1 MTQAAITKRLRDWG
15 KAVRT
20 TAFKFS
26 LLFTLASSFVTGI
39 SMYTL
44 YRSAEKEIREQIDS
58 RLLAETTSLRR
69 RFEERTSIGLYTPVL
84 GIIERVPGDPNITFC
99 VTARSGGTNSVSGY
113 SDNNPFTNGFATNS
127 PISAPSDGVST
138 SVDSNVADLII
149 LDSSVADLCRINT
162 ADADNSVGSSMRIN
176 LVMRVVVVN
185 TADNRYTL
193 ITAYDTTNER
203 KMLRRMLDNTIYV
216 TGFLILIAFIGA
228 FLIGYTIIHSISRI
242 SRTARRIVDGD
253 FAERVPI
260 RANDADEMNQLADD
274 LNHMLDRIEALI
286 TSQRQ
291 VTNNIAHD
299 LRSPLNRLRN
309 RMEVALLDRNSDNK
323 TLRDVIADSVE
334 DAENLLKTF
343 NALLS
348 IAQVE
353 SRAKDDFTHTSLSDI
368 CEDLAELY
376 DVLSEDGEHTFAAS
390 IEPGLD
396 IMGNRQLI
404 AQAITNLLDN
414 AVKYTPSGGNIRLSA
429 EKRGDNILINVADNG
444 KGIPPDKRDDVLKRF
459 VRLDSARSTPGNGL
473 GLSLVSAIVAL
484 HNGSLT
490 LHDNKPGLRIQITL
504 PTETAY
510 LRRQHESQY

>member
-1 MTQAAITKRLRDWG
+1 MTQTAITKRLRDWG

-99 VTARSGGTNSVSGY
+99 VTAKSPPSGSNGL
-113 SDNNPFTNGFATNS
+113 PFTNRNN
-127 PISAPSDGVST
+127 SAPATIDT
-138 SVDSNVADLII
+138 SAADLII
-149 LDSSVADLCRINT
+149 LDSSVADLCRINPAT
-162 ADADNSVGSSMRIN
+162 DPGSDMRIN
-176 LVMRVVVVN
+176 LVMRVVIVN

-203 KMLRRMLDNTIYV
+203 KMLKRMLDNSIYV
-216 TGFLILIAFIGA
+216 TGLLLIASFIGS

-253 FAERVPI
+253 FSERVPTH
-260 RANDADEMNQLADD
+260 ANDADEMSQLADD

-299 LRSPLNRLRN
+299 LRSPLNRMRN
-309 RMEVALLDRNSDNK
+309 RMEVALLDRNSEAAA
-323 TLRDVIADSVE
+323 LREVIADSVE

-343 NALLS
+343 NALLN

-353 SRAKDDFTHTSLSDI
+353 SRAKDDFKHESLSAI
-368 CEDLAELY
+368 CDDLAELY
-376 DVLSEDGEHTFAAS
+376 DVMTEEGEHSFAAH
-390 IEPGLD
+390 IERGLD

-414 AVKYTPSGGNIRLSA
+414 AVKYTPSGGHITLTAEQRGENIHVSV
-429 EKRGDNILINVADNG
+429 GDNG
-444 KGIPPDKRDDVLKRF
+444 HGIPPDKRDDVLKRF

-484 HNGSLT
+484 HNGSLQ
-490 LHDNKPGLRIQITL
+490 LHDNKPGLRIEITL
-504 PTETAY
+504 PSETAY
-510 LRRQHESQY
+510 LRRQNESEF

>member
-1 MTQAAITKRLRDWG
+1 MTQTAITKRLRDWG

-99 VTARSGGTNSVSGY
+99 VTAKSPPSGSNGL
-113 SDNNPFTNGFATNS
+113 PFTNRNNNAPAT
-127 PISAPSDGVST
+127 IDTSA
-138 SVDSNVADLII
+138 ADLII
-149 LDSSVADLCRINT
+149 LDSSVADLCRINPAT
-162 ADADNSVGSSMRIN
+162 DPGSDMRIN
-176 LVMRVVVVN
+176 LVMRVVIVN

-203 KMLRRMLDNTIYV
+203 KMLKRMLDNSIYV
-216 TGFLILIAFIGA
+216 TGLLLIASFIGS

-253 FAERVPI
+253 FSERVPTH
-260 RANDADEMNQLADD
+260 ANDADEMSQLADD
-274 LNHMLDRIEALI
+274 LNRMLDRIEALI

-299 LRSPLNRLRN
+299 LRSPLNRMRN
-309 RMEVALLDRNSDNK
+309 RMEVALLDRNSEAAA
-323 TLRDVIADSVE
+323 LREVIADSVE

-343 NALLS
+343 NAQLNT
-348 IAQVE
+348 AQVE
-353 SRAKDDFTHTSLSDI
+353 SRAKDDFKHESLSAI
-368 CEDLAELY
+368 CDDLAELY
-376 DVLSEDGEHTFAAS
+376 DVMTEEGEHSFAAH
-390 IEPGLD
+390 IERGLD

-414 AVKYTPSGGNIRLSA
+414 AVKYTPSGGHITLTAEQRGENIHVSV
-429 EKRGDNILINVADNG
+429 GDNG
-444 KGIPPDKRDDVLKRF
+444 HGIPPDKRDDVLKRF

-484 HNGSLT
+484 HNGSLQ
-490 LHDNKPGLRIQITL
+490 LHDNKPGLRIEITL
-504 PTETAY
+504 PSETAY
-510 LRRQHESQY
+510 LRRQNESEF

>member
-1 MTQAAITKRLRDWG
+1 MTQTAITKRLRDWG

-99 VTARSGGTNSVSGY
+99 VTAKSPPSGSNGL
-113 SDNNPFTNGFATNS
+113 PFTNRNNNAPAT
-127 PISAPSDGVST
+127 IDTSA
-138 SVDSNVADLII
+138 ADLII
-149 LDSSVADLCRINT
+149 LDSSVADLCRINPAT
-162 ADADNSVGSSMRIN
+162 DPGSDMRIN
-176 LVMRVVVVN
+176 LVMRVVIVN

-203 KMLRRMLDNTIYV
+203 KMLKRMLDNSIYV
-216 TGFLILIAFIGA
+216 TGLLLIASFIGS

-253 FAERVPI
+253 FAERVPT
-260 RANDADEMNQLADD
+260 RANDTDEMNQLADD

-299 LRSPLNRLRN
+299 LRSPLNRMRN
-309 RMEVALLDRNSDNK
+309 RMEVALLDRNSEAAA
-323 TLRDVIADSVE
+323 LREVIADSVE

-343 NALLS
+343 NALLN

-353 SRAKDDFTHTSLSDI
+353 SRAKDDFKHESLSAI
-368 CEDLAELY
+368 CDDLAELY
-376 DVLSEDGEHTFAAS
+376 DVMTEEGEHSFEAH
-390 IEPGLD
+390 IERGLD

-414 AVKYTPSGGNIRLSA
+414 AVKYTPSGGHITLTAEQRGENIHVSV
-429 EKRGDNILINVADNG
+429 GDNG
-444 KGIPPDKRDDVLKRF
+444 HGIPPDKRDDVLKRF

-484 HNGSLT
+484 HNGSLQ
-490 LHDNKPGLRIQITL
+490 LHDNKPGLRIEITL
-504 PTETAY
+504 PSETAY
-510 LRRQHESQY
+510 LRRQNESAF

>member
-1 MTQAAITKRLRDWG
+1 MTQAAIIKRLRDWG

-26 LLFTLASSFVTGI
+26 LLFTLASSFVTGV

-44 YRSAEKEIREQIDS
+44 YRSAEKEINEQIDS
-58 RLLAETTSLRR
+58 RLLAETGSLRR

-99 VTARSGGTNSVSGY
+99 VMARNRPTGNRDLPFSRSNNADVAIDTGTTDIN
-113 SDNNPFTNGFATNS
+113 
-127 PISAPSDGVST
+127 
-138 SVDSNVADLII
+138 I
-149 LDSSVADLCRINT
+149 LDSSIADLCRINT
-162 ADADNSVGSSMRIN
+162 SDSNSVDSNDMRVD
-176 LVMRVVVVN
+176 LVMRVVIVN

-193 ITAYDTTNER
+193 ITAYDTSSER
-203 KMLRRMLDNTIYV
+203 KMLNRMLSNSIYV
-216 TGFLILIAFIGA
+216 TGLLLIASFIGS

-253 FAERVPI
+253 FSERVI
-260 RANDADEMNQLADD
+260 TRASDADEMSQLADD

-309 RMEVALLDRNSDNK
+309 RMEVALLDRNSDSNN
-323 TLRDVIADSVE
+323 LREVIADSVQ

-353 SRAKDDFTHTSLSDI
+353 SRAKDDFAHTSLTAI

-376 DVLSEDGEHTFAAS
+376 DVLSEDGEHTFSSDIA
-390 IEPGLD
+390 PDLD
-396 IMGNRQLI
+396 IRGNRQLI

-414 AVKYTPSGGNIRLSA
+414 AVKYTPSGEHIHLEAYRRGENIYVS
-429 EKRGDNILINVADNG
+429 VADNG

-484 HNGSLT
+484 HNGSLQ
-490 LHDNKPGLRIQITL
+490 LHDNKPGLRIEMTL
-504 PTETAY
+504 PSETAY
-510 LRRQHESQY
+510 LRRQTESHLE

>member
-1 MTQAAITKRLRDWG
+1 MTQTAITKRLRDWG

-99 VTARSGGTNSVSGY
+99 VTAKSPPNGSNGL
-113 SDNNPFTNGFATNS
+113 PFTNRNNNAPAT
-127 PISAPSDGVST
+127 IDTSA
-138 SVDSNVADLII
+138 ADLII
-149 LDSSVADLCRINT
+149 LDSSVADLCRINPAT
-162 ADADNSVGSSMRIN
+162 DPGSDMRIN
-176 LVMRVVVVN
+176 LVMRVVIVN

-203 KMLRRMLDNTIYV
+203 KMLKRMLDNTIYV
-216 TGFLILIAFIGA
+216 TAFLILISFIGS

-260 RANDADEMNQLADD
+260 RANDTDEMNQLADD

-299 LRSPLNRLRN
+299 LRSPLNRMRN
-309 RMEVALLDRNSDNK
+309 RMEVALLDRNSEAGA
-323 TLRDVIADSVE
+323 LREVIADSVE

-343 NALLS
+343 NALLN

-353 SRAKDDFTHTSLSDI
+353 SRAKDDFKHESLSAI
-368 CEDLAELY
+368 CDDLAELY
-376 DVLSEDGEHTFAAS
+376 DVMTEEGEHSFAAH
-390 IEPGLD
+390 IERGLD
-396 IMGNRQLI
+396 IMCNRQLI

-414 AVKYTPSGGNIRLSA
+414 AVKYTPSGGHITLTAEQRGENIHVSV
-429 EKRGDNILINVADNG
+429 GDNG
-444 KGIPPDKRDDVLKRF
+444 HGIPPDKRDDVLKRF

-484 HNGSLT
+484 HNGSLQ
-490 LHDNKPGLRIQITL
+490 LHDNKPGLRIEITL
-504 PTETAY
+504 PSETAY
-510 LRRQHESQY
+510 LRRQNESAF

>member
-1 MTQAAITKRLRDWG
+1 MTQTAITKRLRDWG

-99 VTARSGGTNSVSGY
+99 VTAKSPPSGSNGL
-113 SDNNPFTNGFATNS
+113 PFTNRNNNAPAT
-127 PISAPSDGVST
+127 IDTSA
-138 SVDSNVADLII
+138 ADLII
-149 LDSSVADLCRINT
+149 LDSSVADLCRINPAT
-162 ADADNSVGSSMRIN
+162 DPGSDMRIN
-176 LVMRVVVVN
+176 LVMRVVIVN

-203 KMLRRMLDNTIYV
+203 KMLKRMLDNTIYV
-216 TGFLILIAFIGA
+216 TAFLILISFIGA

-260 RANDADEMNQLADD
+260 RANDTDEMNQLADD

-299 LRSPLNRLRN
+299 LRSPLNRMRN
-309 RMEVALLDRNSDNK
+309 RMEVALLDRNSEAAA
-323 TLRDVIADSVE
+323 LREVIADSVE

-343 NALLS
+343 NALLN

-353 SRAKDDFTHTSLSDI
+353 SRAKDDFKHESLSAI
-368 CEDLAELY
+368 CDDLAELY
-376 DVLSEDGEHTFAAS
+376 DVMTEEGEHSFEAH
-390 IEPGLD
+390 IERGLD

-414 AVKYTPSGGNIRLSA
+414 AVKYTPSGGHITLTAEQRGENIHVSV
-429 EKRGDNILINVADNG
+429 GDNG
-444 KGIPPDKRDDVLKRF
+444 HGIPPDKRDDVLKRF

-484 HNGSLT
+484 HNGSLQ
-490 LHDNKPGLRIQITL
+490 LHDNKPGLRIEITL
-504 PTETAY
+504 PSETAY
-510 LRRQHESQY
+510 LRRQNESEF

>member
-1 MTQAAITKRLRDWG
+1 MTQTAITKRLRDWG

-99 VTARSGGTNSVSGY
+99 VTAKSPPSGSNGL
-113 SDNNPFTNGFATNS
+113 PFTNRNNNAPAT
-127 PISAPSDGVST
+127 IDTSA
-138 SVDSNVADLII
+138 ADLII
-149 LDSSVADLCRINT
+149 LDSSVADLCRINPGNPT
-162 ADADNSVGSSMRIN
+162 DGDMRIN
-176 LVMRVVVVN
+176 LVMRVVIVN

-203 KMLRRMLDNTIYV
+203 KMLKRMLDNSIYV
-216 TGFLILIAFIGA
+216 TGLLLIASFIGS

-253 FAERVPI
+253 FSERVPTH
-260 RANDADEMNQLADD
+260 ANDADEMSQLADD

-299 LRSPLNRLRN
+299 LRSPLNRMRN
-309 RMEVALLDRNSDNK
+309 RMEVALLDRNSSVGE
-323 TLRDVIADSVE
+323 LREVIADSVE

-343 NALLS
+343 NALLN

-353 SRAKDDFTHTSLSDI
+353 SRAKDDFKHESLSAI
-368 CEDLAELY
+368 CDDLAELY
-376 DVLSEDGEHTFAAS
+376 DVMTEEGEHSFEAH
-390 IEPGLD
+390 IERGLD

-414 AVKYTPSGGNIRLSA
+414 AVKYTPSGGHITLTASQRGENIHVSV
-429 EKRGDNILINVADNG
+429 GDNG
-444 KGIPPDKRDDVLKRF
+444 HGIPPDKRDDVLKRF

-484 HNGSLT
+484 HNGSLQ
-490 LHDNKPGLRIQITL
+490 LHDNKPGLRIEITL
-504 PTETAY
+504 PSETAY
-510 LRRQHESQY
+510 LRRQNESEF

>member
-1 MTQAAITKRLRDWG
+1 MTQTAITKRLRDWG

-99 VTARSGGTNSVSGY
+99 VTAKSPPSGSNGL
-113 SDNNPFTNGFATNS
+113 PFTNRNNNAPAT
-127 PISAPSDGVST
+127 IDTSA
-138 SVDSNVADLII
+138 ADLII
-149 LDSSVADLCRINT
+149 LDSSVADLCRINPAT
-162 ADADNSVGSSMRIN
+162 DPGSDMRIN
-176 LVMRVVVVN
+176 LVMRVVIVN

-203 KMLRRMLDNTIYV
+203 KMLKRMLDNSIYV
-216 TGFLILIAFIGA
+216 TGLLLIASFIGS

-253 FAERVPI
+253 FSERVPTH
-260 RANDADEMNQLADD
+260 ANDADEMSQLADD

-299 LRSPLNRLRN
+299 LRSPLNRMRN
-309 RMEVALLDRNSDNK
+309 RMEVALLDRNSEAGA
-323 TLRDVIADSVE
+323 LREVIADSVE

-343 NALLS
+343 NALLN

-353 SRAKDDFTHTSLSDI
+353 SRAKDDFKHESLSAI
-368 CEDLAELY
+368 CDDLAELY
-376 DVLSEDGEHTFAAS
+376 DVMTEEGEHSFEAH
-390 IEPGLD
+390 IERGLD

-404 AQAITNLLDN
+404 AQGITNLLDN
-414 AVKYTPSGGNIRLSA
+414 AVKYTPSGGHITLTAVQRGENIHVSV
-429 EKRGDNILINVADNG
+429 GDNG
-444 KGIPPDKRDDVLKRF
+444 HGIPPDKRDDVLKRF

-484 HNGSLT
+484 HNGSLQ
-490 LHDNKPGLRIQITL
+490 LHDNKPGLRIEITL
-504 PTETAY
+504 PSETAY
-510 LRRQHESQY
+510 LRRQNESEF

>member
-1 MTQAAITKRLRDWG
+1 
-15 KAVRT
+15 
-20 TAFKFS
+20 
-26 LLFTLASSFVTGI
+26 
-39 SMYTL
+39 MYTL

-99 VTARSGGTNSVSGY
+99 VTAKSPPSGSNGL
-113 SDNNPFTNGFATNS
+113 PFTNRNNNAPAT
-127 PISAPSDGVST
+127 IDTSA
-138 SVDSNVADLII
+138 ADLII
-149 LDSSVADLCRINT
+149 LDSSVADLCRINPAT
-162 ADADNSVGSSMRIN
+162 DPGSDMRIT
-176 LVMRVVVVN
+176 LVMRVVIVN

-203 KMLRRMLDNTIYV
+203 KMLKRMLDNSIYV
-216 TGFLILIAFIGA
+216 TGLLLIASFIGS

-253 FAERVPI
+253 FSERVPTH
-260 RANDADEMNQLADD
+260 ANDADEMSQLADD

-299 LRSPLNRLRN
+299 LRSPLNRMRN
-309 RMEVALLDRNSDNK
+309 RMEVALLDRNSEAGA
-323 TLRDVIADSVE
+323 LREVIADSVE

-343 NALLS
+343 NALLN

-353 SRAKDDFTHTSLSDI
+353 SRAKDDFKHESLSAI
-368 CEDLAELY
+368 CDDLAELY
-376 DVLSEDGEHTFAAS
+376 DVMTEEGEHSFEAH
-390 IEPGLD
+390 IERGLD

-414 AVKYTPSGGNIRLSA
+414 AVKYTPSGGHITLSA
-429 EKRGDNILINVADNG
+429 EQRGENIHVSVGDNG
-444 KGIPPDKRDDVLKRF
+444 HGIPPDKRDDVLKRF

-484 HNGSLT
+484 HNGSLQ
-490 LHDNKPGLRIQITL
+490 LHDNKPGLRIEITL
-504 PTETAY
+504 PSETAY
-510 LRRQHESQY
+510 LRRQNESEF

>member
-1 MTQAAITKRLRDWG
+1 MTQTAITKRLRDWG

-99 VTARSGGTNSVSGY
+99 VTAKSPPSGSNGL
-113 SDNNPFTNGFATNS
+113 PFTNRNNNAPAT
-127 PISAPSDGVST
+127 IDTSA
-138 SVDSNVADLII
+138 ADLII
-149 LDSSVADLCRINT
+149 LDSSVADLCRINPAT
-162 ADADNSVGSSMRIN
+162 DPGSDMRIN
-176 LVMRVVVVN
+176 LVMRVVIVN

-203 KMLRRMLDNTIYV
+203 KMLKRMLDNSIYV
-216 TGFLILIAFIGA
+216 TGLLLIASFIGS

-253 FAERVPI
+253 FSERVPT
-260 RANDADEMNQLADD
+260 RANDADEMSQLADD

-299 LRSPLNRLRN
+299 LRSPLNRMRN
-309 RMEVALLDRNSDNK
+309 RMEVALLDRNSEASA
-323 TLRDVIADSVE
+323 LREVIADSVE

-343 NALLS
+343 NALLN

-353 SRAKDDFTHTSLSDI
+353 SRAKDDFKHESLSAI
-368 CEDLAELY
+368 CDDLAELY
-376 DVLSEDGEHTFAAS
+376 DVMTEEGEHSFAAH
-390 IEPGLD
+390 IERGLD

-414 AVKYTPSGGNIRLSA
+414 AVKYTPSGGHITLTAEQRGENIHVSV
-429 EKRGDNILINVADNG
+429 GDNG
-444 KGIPPDKRDDVLKRF
+444 HGIPPDKRDDVLKRF

-484 HNGSLT
+484 HNGSLQ
-490 LHDNKPGLRIQITL
+490 LHDNKPGLRIEITL
-504 PTETAY
+504 PSETAY
-510 LRRQHESQY
+510 LRRQNESEF

>member
-1 MTQAAITKRLRDWG
+1 MTQTAITKRLRDWG

-99 VTARSGGTNSVSGY
+99 VTAKSPPSGSNGL
-113 SDNNPFTNGFATNS
+113 PFTNRNNNAPAT
-127 PISAPSDGVST
+127 IDTSA
-138 SVDSNVADLII
+138 ADLII
-149 LDSSVADLCRINT
+149 LDSSVADLCRINPAT
-162 ADADNSVGSSMRIN
+162 DPGSDMRIN
-176 LVMRVVVVN
+176 LVMRVVIVN

-203 KMLRRMLDNTIYV
+203 KMLKRMLDNSIYV
-216 TGFLILIAFIGA
+216 TGLLLIASFIGS

-253 FAERVPI
+253 FSERVPI
-260 RANDADEMNQLADD
+260 RANDADEMSQLADD

-299 LRSPLNRLRN
+299 LRSPLNRMRN
-309 RMEVALLDRNSDNK
+309 RMEVALLDRNSEAGA
-323 TLRDVIADSVE
+323 LREVIADSVE

-343 NALLS
+343 NALLN

-353 SRAKDDFTHTSLSDI
+353 SRAKDDFKHESLSAI
-368 CEDLAELY
+368 CDDLAELY
-376 DVLSEDGEHTFAAS
+376 DVMTEEGEHSFEAH
-390 IEPGLD
+390 IERGLD

-414 AVKYTPSGGNIRLSA
+414 AVKYTPSGGHITLSA
-429 EKRGDNILINVADNG
+429 EQRGENIHVSVGDNG
-444 KGIPPDKRDDVLKRF
+444 HGIPPDKRDDVLKRF

-484 HNGSLT
+484 HNGSLQ
-490 LHDNKPGLRIQITL
+490 LHDNKPGLRIEITL
-504 PTETAY
+504 PSETAY
-510 LRRQHESQY
+510 LRRQNESEF

>member
-1 MTQAAITKRLRDWG
+1 MTQTAITKRLRDWG

-99 VTARSGGTNSVSGY
+99 VTAKSPPSGSNGL
-113 SDNNPFTNGFATNS
+113 PFTNRNNNAPAT
-127 PISAPSDGVST
+127 IDTSA
-138 SVDSNVADLII
+138 ADLII
-149 LDSSVADLCRINT
+149 LDSSVADLCRINPAT
-162 ADADNSVGSSMRIN
+162 DPGSDMRIN
-176 LVMRVVVVN
+176 LVMRVVIVN

-203 KMLRRMLDNTIYV
+203 KMLKRMLDNSIYV
-216 TGFLILIAFIGA
+216 TGLLLIASFIGS

-253 FAERVPI
+253 FSERVPTH
-260 RANDADEMNQLADD
+260 ANDADEMSQLADD

-299 LRSPLNRLRN
+299 LRSPLNRMRN
-309 RMEVALLDRNSDNK
+309 RMEVALLDRNSEAAA
-323 TLRDVIADSVE
+323 LREVIADSVE

-343 NALLS
+343 NALLN

-353 SRAKDDFTHTSLSDI
+353 SRAKDDFKHESLSAI
-368 CEDLAELY
+368 CDDLAELY
-376 DVLSEDGEHTFAAS
+376 DVMTEEGEHSFAAH
-390 IEPGLD
+390 IERGLD

-414 AVKYTPSGGNIRLSA
+414 AVKYTPSGGHITLTAEQRGENIHVSV
-429 EKRGDNILINVADNG
+429 GDNG
-444 KGIPPDKRDDVLKRF
+444 HGIPPDKRDDVLKRF
-459 VRLDSARSTPGNGL
+459 VRLDSARSPPGNGL

-484 HNGSLT
+484 HNGSLQ
-490 LHDNKPGLRIQITL
+490 LHDNKPGLRIEITL
-504 PTETAY
+504 PSETAY
-510 LRRQHESQY
+510 LRRQNESEF

>member
-1 MTQAAITKRLRDWG
+1 MTQTAITKRLRDWG

-99 VTARSGGTNSVSGY
+99 VTAKSPPSGSNGL
-113 SDNNPFTNGFATNS
+113 PFTNRNNNAPAT
-127 PISAPSDGVST
+127 IDTSA
-138 SVDSNVADLII
+138 ADLII
-149 LDSSVADLCRINT
+149 LDSSVADLCRINPAT
-162 ADADNSVGSSMRIN
+162 DPGSDMRIN
-176 LVMRVVVVN
+176 LVMRVVIVN

-203 KMLRRMLDNTIYV
+203 KMLKRMLDNSIYV
-216 TGFLILIAFIGA
+216 TAFLILISFIGS

-253 FAERVPI
+253 FSERVPTH
-260 RANDADEMNQLADD
+260 ANDADEMSQLADD

-299 LRSPLNRLRN
+299 LRSPLNRMRN
-309 RMEVALLDRNSDNK
+309 RMEVALLDRNSEAAA
-323 TLRDVIADSVE
+323 LREVIADSVE

-343 NALLS
+343 NALLN

-353 SRAKDDFTHTSLSDI
+353 SRAKDDFKHESLSAI
-368 CEDLAELY
+368 CDDLAELY
-376 DVLSEDGEHTFAAS
+376 DVMTEEGEHSFAAH
-390 IEPGLD
+390 IERGLD

-414 AVKYTPSGGNIRLSA
+414 AVKYTPSGGHITLTAEQRGENIHVSV
-429 EKRGDNILINVADNG
+429 GDNG
-444 KGIPPDKRDDVLKRF
+444 HGIPPDKRDDVLKRF

-484 HNGSLT
+484 HNGSLQ
-490 LHDNKPGLRIQITL
+490 LHDNKPGLRIEITL
-504 PTETAY
+504 PSETAY
-510 LRRQHESQY
+510 LRRQNESEF

>member
-1 MTQAAITKRLRDWG
+1 MTQTAITKRLRDWG

-99 VTARSGGTNSVSGY
+99 VTAKSPPSGSNGL
-113 SDNNPFTNGFATNS
+113 PFTNRNNNAPAT
-127 PISAPSDGVST
+127 IDTSA
-138 SVDSNVADLII
+138 ADLII
-149 LDSSVADLCRINT
+149 LDSSVADLCRINPAT
-162 ADADNSVGSSMRIN
+162 DPGSDMRIN
-176 LVMRVVVVN
+176 LVMRVVIVN

-203 KMLRRMLDNTIYV
+203 KMLKRMLDNSIYV
-216 TGFLILIAFIGA
+216 TGLLLIASFIGS
-228 FLIGYTIIHSISRI
+228 FLIGYIIIHSISRI

-253 FAERVPI
+253 FSERI
-260 RANDADEMNQLADD
+260 LTRATDADEMSQLAGD

-299 LRSPLNRLRN
+299 LRSPLNRMRN
-309 RMEVALLDRNSDNK
+309 RMEVALLDRNSSVGE
-323 TLRDVIADSVE
+323 LREVIADSVE

-343 NALLS
+343 NALLN

-353 SRAKDDFTHTSLSDI
+353 SRAKDDFKHESLSAI
-368 CEDLAELY
+368 CDDLAELY
-376 DVLSEDGEHTFAAS
+376 DVMTEEGEHSFEAH
-390 IEPGLD
+390 IERGLD

-414 AVKYTPSGGNIRLSA
+414 AVKYTPSGGHITLTAEQRGENIHVSV
-429 EKRGDNILINVADNG
+429 GDNG
-444 KGIPPDKRDDVLKRF
+444 HGIPPDKRDDVLKRF

-484 HNGSLT
+484 HNGSLQ
-490 LHDNKPGLRIQITL
+490 LHDNKPGLRIEITL
-504 PTETAY
+504 PSETAY
-510 LRRQHESQY
+510 LRRQNESEL

>member
-1 MTQAAITKRLRDWG
+1 MTQTAITKRLRDWG

-99 VTARSGGTNSVSGY
+99 VTAKPQPQGSGSNGL
-113 SDNNPFTNGFATNS
+113 PFTSRRNNDPAAF
-127 PISAPSDGVST
+127 
-138 SVDSNVADLII
+138 
-149 LDSSVADLCRINT
+149 DSSVADLCRINT

-176 LVMRVVVVN
+176 LVMRVVIVN

-193 ITAYDTTNER
+193 ITAYDTSNER
-203 KMLRRMLDNTIYV
+203 KMLKRMLNNSIYV
-216 TGFLILIAFIGA
+216 TGLLLIASFIGS
-228 FLIGYTIIHSISRI
+228 FLIGYIIIHSISRI

-253 FAERVPI
+253 FSERI
-260 RANDADEMNQLADD
+260 LTRATDADEMSQLAGD

-299 LRSPLNRLRN
+299 LRSPLNRMRN
-309 RMEVALLDRNSDNK
+309 RMEVALLDRNSSVGE
-323 TLRDVIADSVE
+323 LREVIADSVE

-343 NALLS
+343 NALLN

-353 SRAKDDFTHTSLSDI
+353 SRAKDDFKHESLSAI
-368 CEDLAELY
+368 CDDLAELY
-376 DVLSEDGEHTFAAS
+376 DVMTEEGEHTFEAH
-390 IEPGLD
+390 IERGLD

-404 AQAITNLLDN
+404 AQGITNLLDN
-414 AVKYTPSGGNIRLSA
+414 AVKYTPSGGHITLTAVQRGENIHVSV
-429 EKRGDNILINVADNG
+429 DDNG
-444 KGIPPDKRDDVLKRF
+444 HGIPPDKRDEVLKRF

-484 HNGSLT
+484 HNGSLQ
-490 LHDNKPGLRIQITL
+490 LHDNKPGLRIEITL
-504 PTETAY
+504 PSETAY
-510 LRRQHESQY
+510 LRRQNESEL

>member
-1 MTQAAITKRLRDWG
+1 MTQTAITKRLRDWG

-99 VTARSGGTNSVSGY
+99 VTAKSPPSGSNGL
-113 SDNNPFTNGFATNS
+113 PFTNRNNNAPAT
-127 PISAPSDGVST
+127 IETSA
-138 SVDSNVADLII
+138 ADLII
-149 LDSSVADLCRINT
+149 LDSSVADLCRINPAT
-162 ADADNSVGSSMRIN
+162 DPGSDMRIN
-176 LVMRVVVVN
+176 LVMRVVIVN

-193 ITAYDTTNER
+193 ITAYDTSNER
-203 KMLRRMLDNTIYV
+203 KMLKRMLNNSIYV
-216 TGFLILIAFIGA
+216 TGLLLIASFIGS

-253 FAERVPI
+253 FSERVPT
-260 RANDADEMNQLADD
+260 RANDADEMSQLADD

-299 LRSPLNRLRN
+299 LRSPLNRMRN
-309 RMEVALLDRNSDNK
+309 RMEVALLDRNSEAAA
-323 TLRDVIADSVE
+323 LREVIADSVE

-343 NALLS
+343 NALLN

-353 SRAKDDFTHTSLSDI
+353 SRAKDDFKHESLSAI
-368 CEDLAELY
+368 CDDLAELY
-376 DVLSEDGEHTFAAS
+376 DVMTEEGEHSFEAH
-390 IEPGLD
+390 IERGLD

-414 AVKYTPSGGNIRLSA
+414 AVKYTPSGGHITLTAEQRGENIHVSV
-429 EKRGDNILINVADNG
+429 GDNG
-444 KGIPPDKRDDVLKRF
+444 HGIPPDKRDDVLKRF

-484 HNGSLT
+484 HNGSLQ
-490 LHDNKPGLRIQITL
+490 LHDNKPGLRIEITL
-504 PTETAY
+504 PSETAY
-510 LRRQHESQY
+510 LRRQNESEF

>member
-1 MTQAAITKRLRDWG
+1 MTQTAITKRLRDWG

-99 VTARSGGTNSVSGY
+99 VTAKSPPSGSNGL
-113 SDNNPFTNGFATNS
+113 PFTGRNTTTPDSFNA
-127 PISAPSDGVST
+127 SA
-138 SVDSNVADLII
+138 ADLII
-149 LDSSVADLCRINT
+149 LDSSVADLCRINPAT
-162 ADADNSVGSSMRIN
+162 DPGSDMRIN
-176 LVMRVVVVN
+176 LVMRVVIVN

-203 KMLRRMLDNTIYV
+203 KMLKRMLDNSIYV
-216 TGFLILIAFIGA
+216 TGLLLIASFIGS

-253 FAERVPI
+253 FSERVPTH
-260 RANDADEMNQLADD
+260 ANDADEMSQLADD

-299 LRSPLNRLRN
+299 LRSPLNRMRN
-309 RMEVALLDRNSDNK
+309 RMEVALLDRNSEAGA
-323 TLRDVIADSVE
+323 LREVIADSVE

-343 NALLS
+343 NALLN

-353 SRAKDDFTHTSLSDI
+353 SRAKDDFKHESLSAI
-368 CEDLAELY
+368 CDDLAELY
-376 DVLSEDGEHTFAAS
+376 DVMTEEGEHSFEAH
-390 IEPGLD
+390 IERGLD

-414 AVKYTPSGGNIRLSA
+414 AVKYTPSGGHITLTAEQRGENIHVSV
-429 EKRGDNILINVADNG
+429 GDNG
-444 KGIPPDKRDDVLKRF
+444 HGIPPDKRDDVLKRF

-484 HNGSLT
+484 HNGSLQ
-490 LHDNKPGLRIQITL
+490 LHDNKPGLRIEITL
-504 PTETAY
+504 PSETAY
-510 LRRQHESQY
+510 LRRQNESEF

>member
-1 MTQAAITKRLRDWG
+1 MTQTAITKRLRDWG

-99 VTARSGGTNSVSGY
+99 VTAKSPPSGSNGL
-113 SDNNPFTNGFATNS
+113 PFTNRNNNAPAT
-127 PISAPSDGVST
+127 IDTSA
-138 SVDSNVADLII
+138 ADLII
-149 LDSSVADLCRINT
+149 LDSSVADLCRINPAT
-162 ADADNSVGSSMRIN
+162 DPGSDMRIN
-176 LVMRVVVVN
+176 LVMRVVIVN

-203 KMLRRMLDNTIYV
+203 KMLKRMLDNTIYV
-216 TGFLILIAFIGA
+216 TAFLILISFIGS

-260 RANDADEMNQLADD
+260 RANDTDEMNQLADD

-299 LRSPLNRLRN
+299 LRSPLNRMRN
-309 RMEVALLDRNSDNK
+309 RMEVALLDRNSEAAA
-323 TLRDVIADSVE
+323 LREVIADSVE

-343 NALLS
+343 NALLN

-353 SRAKDDFTHTSLSDI
+353 SRAKDDFKHESLSAI
-368 CEDLAELY
+368 CDDLAELY
-376 DVLSEDGEHTFAAS
+376 DVMTEEGEHSFEAH
-390 IEPGLD
+390 IERGLD

-414 AVKYTPSGGNIRLSA
+414 AVKYTPSGGHITLTAEQRGENIHVSV
-429 EKRGDNILINVADNG
+429 GDNG
-444 KGIPPDKRDDVLKRF
+444 HGIPPDKRDDVLKRF

-484 HNGSLT
+484 HNGSLQ
-490 LHDNKPGLRIQITL
+490 LHDNKPGLRIEITL
-504 PTETAY
+504 PSETAY
-510 LRRQHESQY
+510 LRRQNESAF

>member
-1 MTQAAITKRLRDWG
+1 MTQTAITKRLRDWG
-15 KAVRT
+15 KAVKT

-99 VTARSGGTNSVSGY
+99 VTAKSPPSGSNGL
-113 SDNNPFTNGFATNS
+113 PFTNRNNNAPAT
-127 PISAPSDGVST
+127 IDTSA
-138 SVDSNVADLII
+138 ADLII
-149 LDSSVADLCRINT
+149 LDSSVADLCRINPAT
-162 ADADNSVGSSMRIN
+162 DPGSDMRIN
-176 LVMRVVVVN
+176 LVMRVVIVN

-203 KMLRRMLDNTIYV
+203 KMLKRMLDNSIYV
-216 TGFLILIAFIGA
+216 TGLLLIASFIGS
-228 FLIGYTIIHSISRI
+228 FLIGYIIIHSISRI

-253 FAERVPI
+253 FSERI
-260 RANDADEMNQLADD
+260 LTRATDADEMSQLAGD

-299 LRSPLNRLRN
+299 LRSPLNRMRN
-309 RMEVALLDRNSDNK
+309 RMEVALLDRNSEAGA
-323 TLRDVIADSVE
+323 LREVIADSVE

-343 NALLS
+343 NALLN

-353 SRAKDDFTHTSLSDI
+353 SRAKDDFKHESLSAI
-368 CEDLAELY
+368 CDDLAELY
-376 DVLSEDGEHTFAAS
+376 DVMTEEGEHSFEAH
-390 IEPGLD
+390 IERGLD

-414 AVKYTPSGGNIRLSA
+414 AVKYTPSGAHITLTAEQRGENIHVS
-429 EKRGDNILINVADNG
+429 VSDNG
-444 KGIPPDKRDDVLKRF
+444 HGIPPDKRDDVLKRF

-484 HNGSLT
+484 HNGSLQ
-490 LHDNKPGLRIQITL
+490 LHDNKPGLRIEITL
-504 PTETAY
+504 PSETAW
-510 LRRQHESQY
+510 LRRQNESEF

>member
-1 MTQAAITKRLRDWG
+1 MTQTAITKRLRDWG

-99 VTARSGGTNSVSGY
+99 VTAKSPPSGSNGL
-113 SDNNPFTNGFATNS
+113 PFTNRNNNAPAT
-127 PISAPSDGVST
+127 IDTSA
-138 SVDSNVADLII
+138 ADLII
-149 LDSSVADLCRINT
+149 LDSSVADLCRINPAT
-162 ADADNSVGSSMRIN
+162 DPGSDMRIN
-176 LVMRVVVVN
+176 LVMRVVIVN

-203 KMLRRMLDNTIYV
+203 KMLKRMLDNSIYV
-216 TGFLILIAFIGA
+216 TGLLLIASFIGS
-228 FLIGYTIIHSISRI
+228 FLIGYNIIHSISRI

-253 FAERVPI
+253 FSERVPTH
-260 RANDADEMNQLADD
+260 ANDADEMSQLADD

-299 LRSPLNRLRN
+299 LRSPLNRMRN
-309 RMEVALLDRNSDNK
+309 RMEVALLDRNSEAAA
-323 TLRDVIADSVE
+323 LREVIADSVE

-343 NALLS
+343 NALLN

-353 SRAKDDFTHTSLSDI
+353 SRAKDDFKHESLSAI
-368 CEDLAELY
+368 CDDLAELY
-376 DVLSEDGEHTFAAS
+376 DVMTEEGEHSFAAH
-390 IEPGLD
+390 IERGLD

-414 AVKYTPSGGNIRLSA
+414 AVKYTPSGGHITLTAEQRGENIHVSV
-429 EKRGDNILINVADNG
+429 GDNG
-444 KGIPPDKRDDVLKRF
+444 HGIPPDKRDDVLKRF

-484 HNGSLT
+484 HNGSLQ
-490 LHDNKPGLRIQITL
+490 LHDNKPGLRIEITL
-504 PTETAY
+504 PSETAY
-510 LRRQHESQY
+510 LRRQNESEF

>member
-1 MTQAAITKRLRDWG
+1 MTQTAITKRLHDWG

-99 VTARSGGTNSVSGY
+99 VTAKSPPSGSNGL
-113 SDNNPFTNGFATNS
+113 PFTNRNNNAPAT
-127 PISAPSDGVST
+127 IDTSA
-138 SVDSNVADLII
+138 ADLII
-149 LDSSVADLCRINT
+149 LDSSVADLCRINPAT
-162 ADADNSVGSSMRIN
+162 DPGSDMRIN
-176 LVMRVVVVN
+176 LVMRVVIVN

-203 KMLRRMLDNTIYV
+203 KMLKRMLDNSIYV
-216 TGFLILIAFIGA
+216 TGLLLIASFIGS

-253 FAERVPI
+253 FSERVPTH
-260 RANDADEMNQLADD
+260 ANDADEMSQLADD

-299 LRSPLNRLRN
+299 LRSPLNRMRN
-309 RMEVALLDRNSDNK
+309 RMEVALLDRNSEAAA
-323 TLRDVIADSVE
+323 LREVIADSVE

-343 NALLS
+343 NALLN

-353 SRAKDDFTHTSLSDI
+353 SRAKDDFKHESLSAI
-368 CEDLAELY
+368 CDDLAELY
-376 DVLSEDGEHTFAAS
+376 DVMTEEGEHSFAAH
-390 IEPGLD
+390 IERGLD

-414 AVKYTPSGGNIRLSA
+414 AVKYTPSGGHITLTAEQRGENIHVSV
-429 EKRGDNILINVADNG
+429 GDNG
-444 KGIPPDKRDDVLKRF
+444 HGIPPDKRDDVLKRF

-484 HNGSLT
+484 HNGSLQ
-490 LHDNKPGLRIQITL
+490 LHDNKPGLRIEITL
-504 PTETAY
+504 PSETAY
-510 LRRQHESQY
+510 LRRQNESEF

>member
-1 MTQAAITKRLRDWG
+1 MTQTAITKRLRDWG

-99 VTARSGGTNSVSGY
+99 VTAKSPPSGSNGL
-113 SDNNPFTNGFATNS
+113 PFTNRNNNAPAT
-127 PISAPSDGVST
+127 IDTSA
-138 SVDSNVADLII
+138 ADLII
-149 LDSSVADLCRINT
+149 LDSSVADLCRINPAT
-162 ADADNSVGSSMRIN
+162 DPGSDMRIN
-176 LVMRVVVVN
+176 LVMRVVIVN

-203 KMLRRMLDNTIYV
+203 KMLKRMLDNSIYV
-216 TGFLILIAFIGA
+216 TGLLLIASFIGS

-253 FAERVPI
+253 FSERVPTH
-260 RANDADEMNQLADD
+260 ANDADEMSQLADD

-299 LRSPLNRLRN
+299 LRSPLNRMRN
-309 RMEVALLDRNSDNK
+309 RMEVALLDRNSEAAA
-323 TLRDVIADSVE
+323 LREVIADSVE

-343 NALLS
+343 NALLN

-353 SRAKDDFTHTSLSDI
+353 SRAKDDFKHESLSAI
-368 CEDLAELY
+368 CDDLAELY
-376 DVLSEDGEHTFAAS
+376 DVMTEEGEHSFAAH
-390 IEPGLD
+390 IERGLD

-414 AVKYTPSGGNIRLSA
+414 AVKYTPSGGHITLTAEQRGENIHVSV
-429 EKRGDNILINVADNG
+429 GDNG
-444 KGIPPDKRDDVLKRF
+444 HGIPPDKRDDVLKRF

-484 HNGSLT
+484 HNGSLQ
-490 LHDNKPGLRIQITL
+490 LHDNKPGLRIEITL
-504 PTETAY
+504 PSETAW
-510 LRRQHESQY
+510 LRRQNESEF

>member
-1 MTQAAITKRLRDWG
+1 MTQTAITKRLRDWG

-99 VTARSGGTNSVSGY
+99 VTAKSPPSGSNGL
-113 SDNNPFTNGFATNS
+113 PFTNRNNNAPAT
-127 PISAPSDGVST
+127 IDTSA
-138 SVDSNVADLII
+138 ADLII
-149 LDSSVADLCRINT
+149 LDSSVADLCRINPAT
-162 ADADNSVGSSMRIN
+162 DPGSDMRIN
-176 LVMRVVVVN
+176 LVMRVVIVN

-203 KMLRRMLDNTIYV
+203 KMLKRMLDNTIYI
-216 TGFLILIAFIGA
+216 TAFLILISFIGS

-260 RANDADEMNQLADD
+260 RANDTDEMNQLADD

-299 LRSPLNRLRN
+299 LRSPLNRMRN
-309 RMEVALLDRNSDNK
+309 RMEVALLDRNSEAGA
-323 TLRDVIADSVE
+323 LREVIADSVE

-343 NALLS
+343 NALLN

-353 SRAKDDFTHTSLSDI
+353 SRAKDDFKHESLSAI
-368 CEDLAELY
+368 CDDLAELY
-376 DVLSEDGEHTFAAS
+376 DVMTEEGEHSFEAH
-390 IEPGLD
+390 IERGLD

-414 AVKYTPSGGNIRLSA
+414 AVKYTPSGGHITLSA
-429 EKRGDNILINVADNG
+429 EQRGENIHVSVGDNG
-444 KGIPPDKRDDVLKRF
+444 HGIPPDKRDDVLKRF

-484 HNGSLT
+484 HNGSLQ
-490 LHDNKPGLRIQITL
+490 LHDNKPGLRIEITL
-504 PTETAY
+504 PSETAY
-510 LRRQHESQY
+510 LRRQNESEF

>member
-1 MTQAAITKRLRDWG
+1 MTQTAITKRLRDWG

-99 VTARSGGTNSVSGY
+99 VTAKSPPSGSNGL
-113 SDNNPFTNGFATNS
+113 PFTNRNNNAPAT
-127 PISAPSDGVST
+127 IDTSA
-138 SVDSNVADLII
+138 ADLII
-149 LDSSVADLCRINT
+149 LDSSVADLCRINPAT
-162 ADADNSVGSSMRIN
+162 DPGSDMRIN
-176 LVMRVVVVN
+176 LVMRVVIVN

-203 KMLRRMLDNTIYV
+203 KMLKRMLDNTIYV
-216 TGFLILIAFIGA
+216 TAFLILISFIGS

-253 FAERVPI
+253 FAERVPT
-260 RANDADEMNQLADD
+260 RANDTDEMNQLADD

-299 LRSPLNRLRN
+299 LRSPLNRMRN
-309 RMEVALLDRNSDNK
+309 RMEVALLDRNSEAAA
-323 TLRDVIADSVE
+323 LREVIADSVE

-343 NALLS
+343 NALLN

-353 SRAKDDFTHTSLSDI
+353 SRAKDDFKHESLSAI
-368 CEDLAELY
+368 CDDLAELY
-376 DVLSEDGEHTFAAS
+376 DVMTEEGEHSFEAH
-390 IEPGLD
+390 IERGLD

-414 AVKYTPSGGNIRLSA
+414 AVKYTPSGGHITLSA
-429 EKRGDNILINVADNG
+429 EQRGENIHVSVGDNG
-444 KGIPPDKRDDVLKRF
+444 HGIPPDKRDDVLKRF

-484 HNGSLT
+484 HNGSLQ
-490 LHDNKPGLRIQITL
+490 LHDNKPGLRIEITL
-504 PTETAY
+504 PSETAY
-510 LRRQHESQY
+510 LRRQNESAF

>member
-1 MTQAAITKRLRDWG
+1 MTQTAITKRLRDWG

-99 VTARSGGTNSVSGY
+99 VTAKSPPSGSNGL
-113 SDNNPFTNGFATNS
+113 PFTNRNNNAPAT
-127 PISAPSDGVST
+127 IDTSA
-138 SVDSNVADLII
+138 ADLII
-149 LDSSVADLCRINT
+149 LDSSVADLCRINPAT
-162 ADADNSVGSSMRIN
+162 DPGSDMRIN
-176 LVMRVVVVN
+176 LVMRVVIVN

-203 KMLRRMLDNTIYV
+203 KMLKRMLDNTIYV
-216 TGFLILIAFIGA
+216 TAFLILISFIGS

-260 RANDADEMNQLADD
+260 RANDTDEMNQLADD

-299 LRSPLNRLRN
+299 LRSPLNRMRN
-309 RMEVALLDRNSDNK
+309 RMEVALLDRNSEAGA
-323 TLRDVIADSVE
+323 LREVIADSVE

-343 NALLS
+343 NALLN

-353 SRAKDDFTHTSLSDI
+353 SRAKDDFKHESLSAI
-368 CEDLAELY
+368 CDDLAELY
-376 DVLSEDGEHTFAAS
+376 DVMTEEGEHSFEAH
-390 IEPGLD
+390 IERGLD

-414 AVKYTPSGGNIRLSA
+414 AVKYTPSGGHITLSA
-429 EKRGDNILINVADNG
+429 EQRGENIHVSVGDNG
-444 KGIPPDKRDDVLKRF
+444 HGIPPDKRDDVLKRF

-484 HNGSLT
+484 HNGSLQ
-490 LHDNKPGLRIQITL
+490 LHDNKPGLRIEITL
-504 PTETAY
+504 PSETAY
-510 LRRQHESQY
+510 LRRQNESEF

>member
-1 MTQAAITKRLRDWG
+1 MTQTAITKRLRDWG

-99 VTARSGGTNSVSGY
+99 VTAKSPPSGSNGL
-113 SDNNPFTNGFATNS
+113 PFTNRNNNAPAT
-127 PISAPSDGVST
+127 IDTSA
-138 SVDSNVADLII
+138 ADLII
-149 LDSSVADLCRINT
+149 LDSSVADLCRINPAT
-162 ADADNSVGSSMRIN
+162 DPGSDMRIN
-176 LVMRVVVVN
+176 LVMRVVIVN
-185 TADNRYTL
+185 TADNRSTL

-203 KMLRRMLDNTIYV
+203 KMLKRMLDNSIYV
-216 TGFLILIAFIGA
+216 TGLLLIASFIGS

-253 FAERVPI
+253 FSERVPTH
-260 RANDADEMNQLADD
+260 ANDADEMSQLADD

-299 LRSPLNRLRN
+299 LRSPLNRMRN
-309 RMEVALLDRNSDNK
+309 RMEVALLDRNSEAAA
-323 TLRDVIADSVE
+323 LREVIADSVE

-343 NALLS
+343 NALLN

-353 SRAKDDFTHTSLSDI
+353 SRAKDDFKHESLSAI
-368 CEDLAELY
+368 CDDLAELY
-376 DVLSEDGEHTFAAS
+376 DVMTEEGEHSFAAH
-390 IEPGLD
+390 IERGLD

-414 AVKYTPSGGNIRLSA
+414 AVKYTPSGGHITLTAEQRGENIHVSV
-429 EKRGDNILINVADNG
+429 GDNG
-444 KGIPPDKRDDVLKRF
+444 HGIPPDKRDDVLKRF

-484 HNGSLT
+484 HNGSLQ
-490 LHDNKPGLRIQITL
+490 LHDNKPGLRIEITL
-504 PTETAY
+504 PSETAY
-510 LRRQHESQY
+510 LRRQNESEF

>member
-1 MTQAAITKRLRDWG
+1 MTQTAITKRLRDWG

-44 YRSAEKEIREQIDS
+44 YRSAEKEIREQLDS

-99 VTARSGGTNSVSGY
+99 VTARSGTNSVSGY

-176 LVMRVVVVN
+176 LVMRVVIVN

-203 KMLRRMLDNTIYV
+203 KMLKRMLDNSIYV
-216 TGFLILIAFIGA
+216 TGLLLIASFIGS

-253 FAERVPI
+253 FSERVPTH
-260 RANDADEMNQLADD
+260 ANDADEMSQLADD

-299 LRSPLNRLRN
+299 LRSPLNRMRN
-309 RMEVALLDRNSDNK
+309 RMEVALLDRNSEAAA
-323 TLRDVIADSVE
+323 LREVIADSVE

-343 NALLS
+343 NALLN

-353 SRAKDDFTHTSLSDI
+353 SRAKDDFKHESLSAI
-368 CEDLAELY
+368 CDDLAELY
-376 DVLSEDGEHTFAAS
+376 DVMTEEGEHSFAAH
-390 IEPGLD
+390 IERGLD

-414 AVKYTPSGGNIRLSA
+414 AVKYTPSGGHITLTAEQRGENIHVSV
-429 EKRGDNILINVADNG
+429 GDNG
-444 KGIPPDKRDDVLKRF
+444 HGIPPDKRDDVLKRF

-484 HNGSLT
+484 HNGSLQ
-490 LHDNKPGLRIQITL
+490 LHDNKPGLRIEITL
-504 PTETAY
+504 PSETAY
-510 LRRQHESQY
+510 LRRQNESEF

>member
-1 MTQAAITKRLRDWG
+1 MTQTAITKRLRDWG

-99 VTARSGGTNSVSGY
+99 VTAKSPPSGSNGL
-113 SDNNPFTNGFATNS
+113 PFTNRNNNAPAT
-127 PISAPSDGVST
+127 IDTSA
-138 SVDSNVADLII
+138 ADLII
-149 LDSSVADLCRINT
+149 LDSSVADLCRINPVT
-162 ADADNSVGSSMRIN
+162 DPGSDMRIN
-176 LVMRVVVVN
+176 LVMRVVIVN

-203 KMLRRMLDNTIYV
+203 KMLKRMLDNSIYV
-216 TGFLILIAFIGA
+216 TGLLLIASFIGS

-253 FAERVPI
+253 FSERVPTH
-260 RANDADEMNQLADD
+260 ANDADEMSQLADD

-299 LRSPLNRLRN
+299 LRSPLNRMRN
-309 RMEVALLDRNSDNK
+309 RMEVALLDRNSEAAA
-323 TLRDVIADSVE
+323 LREVIADSVE

-343 NALLS
+343 NALLN

-353 SRAKDDFTHTSLSDI
+353 SRAKDDFKHESLSAI
-368 CEDLAELY
+368 CDDLAELY
-376 DVLSEDGEHTFAAS
+376 DVMTEEGEHSFEAH
-390 IEPGLD
+390 IERGLD

-414 AVKYTPSGGNIRLSA
+414 AVKYTPSGGHITLTAEQRGENIHVSV
-429 EKRGDNILINVADNG
+429 GDNG
-444 KGIPPDKRDDVLKRF
+444 HGIPPDKRDDVLKRF

-484 HNGSLT
+484 HTGSLQR
-490 LHDNKPGLRIQITL
+490 HDNKPGLRIEITL
-504 PTETAY
+504 PSETAY
-510 LRRQHESQY
+510 LRRQNESEF

>member
-1 MTQAAITKRLRDWG
+1 MTQTAITKRLRDWG
-15 KAVRT
+15 KAVKT

-99 VTARSGGTNSVSGY
+99 VTAKSPPSGSNGL
-113 SDNNPFTNGFATNS
+113 PFTNRNNNAPAT
-127 PISAPSDGVST
+127 IDTSA
-138 SVDSNVADLII
+138 ADLII

-203 KMLRRMLDNTIYV
+203 KMLKRMLDNSIYV
-216 TGFLILIAFIGA
+216 TGLLLIASFIGS

-253 FAERVPI
+253 FSERVPTH
-260 RANDADEMNQLADD
+260 ANDADEMSQLADD

-299 LRSPLNRLRN
+299 LRSPLNRMRN
-309 RMEVALLDRNSDNK
+309 RMEVALLDRNSEAAA
-323 TLRDVIADSVE
+323 LREVIADSVE

-343 NALLS
+343 NALLN

-353 SRAKDDFTHTSLSDI
+353 SRAKDDFKHESLSAI
-368 CEDLAELY
+368 CDDLAELY
-376 DVLSEDGEHTFAAS
+376 DVMTEEGEHSFAAH
-390 IEPGLD
+390 IERGLD

-414 AVKYTPSGGNIRLSA
+414 AVKYTPSGGHITLTAEQRGENIHVSV
-429 EKRGDNILINVADNG
+429 GDNG
-444 KGIPPDKRDDVLKRF
+444 HGIPPDKRDEVLKRF

-484 HNGSLT
+484 HNGSLQ
-490 LHDNKPGLRIQITL
+490 LHDNKPGLRIEITL
-504 PTETAY
+504 PSETAY
-510 LRRQHESQY
+510 LRRQNESEL

>member
-1 MTQAAITKRLRDWG
+1 MTQTAITKRLRDWG

-99 VTARSGGTNSVSGY
+99 VTAKSPPSGSNGL
-113 SDNNPFTNGFATNS
+113 PFTNRNNNAPAT
-127 PISAPSDGVST
+127 IDTSA
-138 SVDSNVADLII
+138 ADLII
-149 LDSSVADLCRINT
+149 LDSSVADLCRINPAT
-162 ADADNSVGSSMRIN
+162 DPGSDMRIN
-176 LVMRVVVVN
+176 LVMRVVIVN

-203 KMLRRMLDNTIYV
+203 KMLKRMLDNSIYV
-216 TGFLILIAFIGA
+216 TGLLLIASFIGS

-253 FAERVPI
+253 FSERVPTH
-260 RANDADEMNQLADD
+260 ANDADEMSQLADD

-299 LRSPLNRLRN
+299 LRSPLNRMRN
-309 RMEVALLDRNSDNK
+309 RMEVALLDRNSEAAA
-323 TLRDVIADSVE
+323 LREVIADSVE

-343 NALLS
+343 NALLN

-353 SRAKDDFTHTSLSDI
+353 SRAKDDFKHESLSAI
-368 CEDLAELY
+368 CDDLAELY
-376 DVLSEDGEHTFAAS
+376 DVMTEEGEHSFEAH
-390 IEPGLD
+390 IERGLD

-414 AVKYTPSGGNIRLSA
+414 AVKYTPSGGHITLTAEQRGENIHVSV
-429 EKRGDNILINVADNG
+429 GDNG
-444 KGIPPDKRDDVLKRF
+444 HGIPPDKRDDVLKRF

-484 HNGSLT
+484 HNGSLQ
-490 LHDNKPGLRIQITL
+490 LHDNKPGLRIEITL
-504 PTETAY
+504 PSETAY
-510 LRRQHESQY
+510 LRRQNESEF

>member
-1 MTQAAITKRLRDWG
+1 MTQTAITKRLRDWG

-99 VTARSGGTNSVSGY
+99 VTAKSPPSGSNGL
-113 SDNNPFTNGFATNS
+113 PFTNRNNNAPAT
-127 PISAPSDGVST
+127 IDTSA
-138 SVDSNVADLII
+138 ADLII
-149 LDSSVADLCRINT
+149 LDSSVADLCRINPAT
-162 ADADNSVGSSMRIN
+162 DSGSDMRIN
-176 LVMRVVVVN
+176 LVMRVVIVN

-203 KMLRRMLDNTIYV
+203 KMLKRMLDNTIYV
-216 TGFLILIAFIGA
+216 TAFLILISFIGS

-260 RANDADEMNQLADD
+260 RANDTDEMNQLADD

-299 LRSPLNRLRN
+299 LRSPLNRMRN
-309 RMEVALLDRNSDNK
+309 RMEVALLDRNSEAAA
-323 TLRDVIADSVE
+323 LREVIADSVE

-343 NALLS
+343 NALLN

-353 SRAKDDFTHTSLSDI
+353 SRAKDDFKHESLSAI
-368 CEDLAELY
+368 CDDLAELY
-376 DVLSEDGEHTFAAS
+376 DVMTEEGEHSFEAH
-390 IEPGLD
+390 IERGLD

-414 AVKYTPSGGNIRLSA
+414 AVKYTPSGGHITLTAEQRGENIHVSV
-429 EKRGDNILINVADNG
+429 GDNGN
-444 KGIPPDKRDDVLKRF
+444 GIPPDKRDDVLKRF

-484 HNGSLT
+484 HNGSLQ
-490 LHDNKPGLRIQITL
+490 LHDNKPGLRIEITL
-504 PTETAY
+504 PSETAY
-510 LRRQHESQY
+510 LRRQNESEF

>member
-99 VTARSGGTNSVSGY
+99 VTAKSPPSGSNGL
-113 SDNNPFTNGFATNS
+113 PFTNRNNNAPAT
-127 PISAPSDGVST
+127 IDTSA
-138 SVDSNVADLII
+138 ADLII
-149 LDSSVADLCRINT
+149 LDSSVADLCRINPAT
-162 ADADNSVGSSMRIN
+162 DPGSDMRIN
-176 LVMRVVVVN
+176 LVMRVVIVN
-185 TADNRYTL
+185 TADNLYTL

-203 KMLRRMLDNTIYV
+203 KMLKRMLDNSIYV
-216 TGFLILIAFIGA
+216 TGLLLIASFIGS

-253 FAERVPI
+253 FSERVPT
-260 RANDADEMNQLADD
+260 RANDADEMSQLADD

-299 LRSPLNRLRN
+299 LRSPLNRMRN
-309 RMEVALLDRNSDNK
+309 RMEVALLDRNSEAAA
-323 TLRDVIADSVE
+323 LREVIADSVE

-343 NALLS
+343 NALLN

-353 SRAKDDFTHTSLSDI
+353 SRAKDDFKHESLSAI
-368 CEDLAELY
+368 CDDLAELY
-376 DVLSEDGEHTFAAS
+376 DVMTEEGEHSFEAH
-390 IEPGLD
+390 IERGLD

-414 AVKYTPSGGNIRLSA
+414 AVKYTPSGGHITLTAEQRGENIHVS
-429 EKRGDNILINVADNG
+429 VSDNG
-444 KGIPPDKRDDVLKRF
+444 HGIPPDKRDDVLKRF

-484 HNGSLT
+484 HNGSLQ
-490 LHDNKPGLRIQITL
+490 LHDNKPGLRIEITL
-504 PTETAY
+504 PSETAY
-510 LRRQHESQY
+510 LRRQNESEF

>member
-1 MTQAAITKRLRDWG
+1 MTQTAITKRLRDWG

-26 LLFTLASSFVTGI
+26 PLFTLASSFVTGI

-99 VTARSGGTNSVSGY
+99 VTAKSPPSGSNGL
-113 SDNNPFTNGFATNS
+113 PFTNRNNNAPAT
-127 PISAPSDGVST
+127 IDTSA
-138 SVDSNVADLII
+138 ADLII
-149 LDSSVADLCRINT
+149 LDSSVADLCRINPAT
-162 ADADNSVGSSMRIN
+162 DPGSDMRIN
-176 LVMRVVVVN
+176 LVMRVVIVN

-203 KMLRRMLDNTIYV
+203 KMLKRMLDNSIYV
-216 TGFLILIAFIGA
+216 TGLLLIASFIGS

-253 FAERVPI
+253 FSERVPTH
-260 RANDADEMNQLADD
+260 ANDADEMSQLADD

-299 LRSPLNRLRN
+299 LRSPLNRMRN
-309 RMEVALLDRNSDNK
+309 RMEVALLDRNSEAAA
-323 TLRDVIADSVE
+323 LREVIADSVE

-343 NALLS
+343 NALLN

-353 SRAKDDFTHTSLSDI
+353 SRAKDDFKHESLSAI
-368 CEDLAELY
+368 CDDLAELY
-376 DVLSEDGEHTFAAS
+376 DVMTEEGEHSFAAH
-390 IEPGLD
+390 IERGLD

-414 AVKYTPSGGNIRLSA
+414 AVKYTPSGGHITLTAEQRGENIHVSV
-429 EKRGDNILINVADNG
+429 GDNG
-444 KGIPPDKRDDVLKRF
+444 HGIPPDKRDDVLKRF

-484 HNGSLT
+484 HNGSLQ
-490 LHDNKPGLRIQITL
+490 LHDNKPGLRIEITL
-504 PTETAY
+504 PSETAY
-510 LRRQHESQY
+510 LRRQNESEF

>member
-1 MTQAAITKRLRDWG
+1 MTQTAITKRLRDWG

-26 LLFTLASSFVTGI
+26 LLFTLASCFVTGI

-99 VTARSGGTNSVSGY
+99 VTAKSPPSGSNGL
-113 SDNNPFTNGFATNS
+113 PFTNRNNNAPAT
-127 PISAPSDGVST
+127 IDTSA
-138 SVDSNVADLII
+138 ADLII
-149 LDSSVADLCRINT
+149 LDSSVADLCRINPAT
-162 ADADNSVGSSMRIN
+162 DPGSDMRIN
-176 LVMRVVVVN
+176 LVMRVVIVN

-203 KMLRRMLDNTIYV
+203 KMLKRMLDNTIYV
-216 TGFLILIAFIGA
+216 TAFLILISFIGS

-260 RANDADEMNQLADD
+260 RANDTDEMNQLADD

-299 LRSPLNRLRN
+299 LRSPLNRMRN
-309 RMEVALLDRNSDNK
+309 RMEVALLDRNSEAGA
-323 TLRDVIADSVE
+323 LREVIADSVE

-343 NALLS
+343 NALLN

-353 SRAKDDFTHTSLSDI
+353 SRAKDDFKHESLSAI
-368 CEDLAELY
+368 CDDLAELY
-376 DVLSEDGEHTFAAS
+376 DVMTEEGEHSFEAH
-390 IEPGLD
+390 IERGLD

-414 AVKYTPSGGNIRLSA
+414 AVKYTPSGGHITLSA
-429 EKRGDNILINVADNG
+429 EQRGENIHVSVGDNG
-444 KGIPPDKRDDVLKRF
+444 HGIPPDKRDDVLKRF

-484 HNGSLT
+484 HNGSLQ
-490 LHDNKPGLRIQITL
+490 LHDNKPGLRIEITL
-504 PTETAY
+504 PSETAY
-510 LRRQHESQY
+510 LRRQNESEF

>member
-1 MTQAAITKRLRDWG
+1 MTQTAITKRLRDWG

-99 VTARSGGTNSVSGY
+99 VTAKSPPSGSNGL
-113 SDNNPFTNGFATNS
+113 PFTNRNNNAPAT
-127 PISAPSDGVST
+127 IDTSA
-138 SVDSNVADLII
+138 ADLII
-149 LDSSVADLCRINT
+149 LDSSVADLCRINPAT
-162 ADADNSVGSSMRIN
+162 DPGSDMRIN
-176 LVMRVVVVN
+176 LVMRVVIVN

-203 KMLRRMLDNTIYV
+203 KMLKRMLDNSIYV
-216 TGFLILIAFIGA
+216 TGLLLIASFIGS

-253 FAERVPI
+253 FSERVPT
-260 RANDADEMNQLADD
+260 RANDADEMSQLADD

-299 LRSPLNRLRN
+299 LRSPLNRMRN
-309 RMEVALLDRNSDNK
+309 RMEVALLDRNSEAAA
-323 TLRDVIADSVE
+323 LREVIADSVE

-343 NALLS
+343 NALLN

-353 SRAKDDFTHTSLSDI
+353 SRAKDDFKHESLSAI
-368 CEDLAELY
+368 CDDLAELY
-376 DVLSEDGEHTFAAS
+376 DVMTEEGEHSFEAH
-390 IEPGLD
+390 IERGLD

-414 AVKYTPSGGNIRLSA
+414 AVKYTPSGGHITLTAEQRGENIHVS
-429 EKRGDNILINVADNG
+429 VSDNG
-444 KGIPPDKRDDVLKRF
+444 HGIPPDKRDDVLKRF

-484 HNGSLT
+484 HNGSLQ
-490 LHDNKPGLRIQITL
+490 LHDNKPGLRIEITL
-504 PTETAY
+504 PSETAW
-510 LRRQHESQY
+510 LRRQNESEF

>member
-1 MTQAAITKRLRDWG
+1 MTQTAITKRLRDWG

-99 VTARSGGTNSVSGY
+99 VTAKSPPSGSNGL
-113 SDNNPFTNGFATNS
+113 PFTNRNNNAPAT
-127 PISAPSDGVST
+127 IDTSA
-138 SVDSNVADLII
+138 ADLII
-149 LDSSVADLCRINT
+149 LDSSVADLCRINPAT
-162 ADADNSVGSSMRIN
+162 DPGSDMRIN
-176 LVMRVVVVN
+176 LVMRVVIVN

-203 KMLRRMLDNTIYV
+203 KMLKRMLDNSIYV
-216 TGFLILIAFIGA
+216 TGLLLIASFIGS
-228 FLIGYTIIHSISRI
+228 FLIGYIIIHSISRI

-253 FAERVPI
+253 FSERVPTH
-260 RANDADEMNQLADD
+260 ANDADEMSQLADD

-299 LRSPLNRLRN
+299 LRSPLNRMRN
-309 RMEVALLDRNSDNK
+309 RMEVALLDRNSEAAA
-323 TLRDVIADSVE
+323 LREVIADSVE

-343 NALLS
+343 NALLN

-353 SRAKDDFTHTSLSDI
+353 SRAKDDFKHESLSAI
-368 CEDLAELY
+368 CDDLAELY
-376 DVLSEDGEHTFAAS
+376 DVMTEEGEHSFEAH
-390 IEPGLD
+390 IERGLD

-414 AVKYTPSGGNIRLSA
+414 AVKYTPSGGHITLTAEQRGENIHVSV
-429 EKRGDNILINVADNG
+429 GDNG
-444 KGIPPDKRDDVLKRF
+444 HGIPPDKRDDVLKRF

-484 HNGSLT
+484 HNGSLQ
-490 LHDNKPGLRIQITL
+490 LHDNKPGLRIEITL
-504 PTETAY
+504 PSETAY
-510 LRRQHESQY
+510 LRRQNESEF

>member
-1 MTQAAITKRLRDWG
+1 MTQTAITKRLRDWG

-99 VTARSGGTNSVSGY
+99 VTAKSPPSGSNGL
-113 SDNNPFTNGFATNS
+113 PFTNRNNNAPAT
-127 PISAPSDGVST
+127 IDTSA
-138 SVDSNVADLII
+138 ADLII
-149 LDSSVADLCRINT
+149 LDSSVADLCRINPAT
-162 ADADNSVGSSMRIN
+162 DPGSDMRIN
-176 LVMRVVVVN
+176 LVMRVVIVN

-203 KMLRRMLDNTIYV
+203 KMLKRMLDNSIYV
-216 TGFLILIAFIGA
+216 TGLLLIASFIGS

-253 FAERVPI
+253 FSERVPTH
-260 RANDADEMNQLADD
+260 ANDADEMSQLADD

-299 LRSPLNRLRN
+299 LRSPLNRMRN
-309 RMEVALLDRNSDNK
+309 RMEVALLDRNSEAAA
-323 TLRDVIADSVE
+323 LREVIADSVA

-343 NALLS
+343 NALLN

-353 SRAKDDFTHTSLSDI
+353 SRAKDDFKHESLSAI
-368 CEDLAELY
+368 CDDLAELY
-376 DVLSEDGEHTFAAS
+376 DVMTEEGEHSFAAH
-390 IEPGLD
+390 IERGLD

-414 AVKYTPSGGNIRLSA
+414 AVKYTPSGGHITLTASQRGENIHVSV
-429 EKRGDNILINVADNG
+429 GDNG
-444 KGIPPDKRDDVLKRF
+444 HGIPPDKRDDVLKRF

-484 HNGSLT
+484 HNGSLQ
-490 LHDNKPGLRIQITL
+490 LHDNKPGLRIEITL
-504 PTETAY
+504 PSETAY
-510 LRRQHESQY
+510 LRRQNESEF

>member
-1 MTQAAITKRLRDWG
+1 MTQTAITKRLRDWG

-99 VTARSGGTNSVSGY
+99 VTAKSPPSGSNGL
-113 SDNNPFTNGFATNS
+113 PFTNRNNNAPVT
-127 PISAPSDGVST
+127 IDTSA
-138 SVDSNVADLII
+138 ADLII
-149 LDSSVADLCRINT
+149 LDSSVADLCRINPAT
-162 ADADNSVGSSMRIN
+162 DPGSDMRIN
-176 LVMRVVVVN
+176 LVMRVVIVN

-203 KMLRRMLDNTIYV
+203 KMLKRMLDNSIYV
-216 TGFLILIAFIGA
+216 TGLLLIASFIGS

-253 FAERVPI
+253 FSERVPTH
-260 RANDADEMNQLADD
+260 ANDADEMSQLADD

-299 LRSPLNRLRN
+299 LRSPLNRMRN
-309 RMEVALLDRNSDNK
+309 RMEVALLDRNSEAAA
-323 TLRDVIADSVE
+323 LREVIADSVE

-343 NALLS
+343 NALLN

-353 SRAKDDFTHTSLSDI
+353 SRAKDDFKHESLSAI
-368 CEDLAELY
+368 CDDLAELY
-376 DVLSEDGEHTFAAS
+376 DVMTEEGEHSFAAH
-390 IEPGLD
+390 IERGLD

-414 AVKYTPSGGNIRLSA
+414 AVKYTPSGGHITLTAEQRGENIHVSV
-429 EKRGDNILINVADNG
+429 GDNG
-444 KGIPPDKRDDVLKRF
+444 HGIPPDKRDDVLKRF

-484 HNGSLT
+484 HNGSLQ
-490 LHDNKPGLRIQITL
+490 LHDNKPGLRIEITL
-504 PTETAY
+504 PSETAY
-510 LRRQHESQY
+510 LRRQNESEF